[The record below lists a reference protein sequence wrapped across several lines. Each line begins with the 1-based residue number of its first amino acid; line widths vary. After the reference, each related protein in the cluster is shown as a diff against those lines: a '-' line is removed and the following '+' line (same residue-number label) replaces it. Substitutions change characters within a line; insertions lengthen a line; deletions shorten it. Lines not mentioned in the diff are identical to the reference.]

1 MSSWL
6 PWKRAT
12 APDPRRWVVVDVESS
27 GLDATRDRLLAI
39 AAIGIHL
46 DDGALPHIVPADSF
60 EVVLRQDATVVDKPN
75 ILVHGI
81 GVGAQRAGVEPR
93 TALSQF
99 EDWLGASPLVA
110 FHAAFD
116 ETMIQRAMK
125 AVLGHRLPNP
135 WLDLEPLARLA
146 RPDVKARAL
155 DDWLGL
161 TGLQAAVRH
170 QAASDA
176 LVTAQLMQVLWPALL
191 AQREPMDFTSLR
203 KRTEQMRWL
212 GMNR

>member
-6 PWKRAT
+6 PWKRAP

-27 GLDATRDRLLAI
+27 GLDAARDRLLAI
-39 AAIGIHL
+39 AAIAVHL
-46 DDGALPHIVPADSF
+46 DEGALPRIVPADSF
-60 EVVLRQDATVVDKPN
+60 EVVLRQDETVVDKPN

-93 TALSQF
+93 QAMSQF

-135 WLDLEPLARLA
+135 WLDLEPLARIA
-146 RPDVKARAL
+146 RPAVKARAL
-155 DDWLGL
+155 DDWLAL
-161 TGLQAAVRH
+161 TGLHAAVRH

-176 LVTAQLMQVLWPALL
+176 LVTAQLMQVLWPALV

-203 KRTEQMRWL
+203 KRTEQARWL
-212 GMNR
+212 GLDR